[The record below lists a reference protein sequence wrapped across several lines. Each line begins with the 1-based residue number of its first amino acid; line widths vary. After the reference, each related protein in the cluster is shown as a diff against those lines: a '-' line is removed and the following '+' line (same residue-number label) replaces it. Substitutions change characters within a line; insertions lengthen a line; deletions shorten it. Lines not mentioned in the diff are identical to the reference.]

1 MPSRTSREPEK
12 PPRGRLLVSHFG
24 PDGSVTETVLRGEPP
39 RTAFCVFQA
48 GSVAFRPAVFV
59 DGQRRIPYTPRNNL
73 LEHQVVLLP
82 EGPEEYGSVGDL
94 VGEIRDFIHRHV
106 DVTELFEAVTAY
118 YVLLTWVY
126 DAFDALPYLR
136 LRGDPGTGKTRFLL
150 TVGSLCYKP
159 IFASGASTVSPI
171 FRILDSFR
179 GTLILDEGDFRA
191 TDERAEIVKIL
202 NNGNAR
208 GFPVLRSEATPQKEY
223 NPTAYAVFGPKI
235 IATRGPF
242 EDRALETRCL
252 TEEMGDRPLRVDI
265 PVNLPANYATEAK
278 RLRNKLLLFRF
289 RHRNRLGAEERL
301 VDRGI
306 EPRLGQV
313 FTPLLSVIEEESERE
328 AVRALARRY
337 HRDLQLDRSQDIE
350 ADLLALLRELMTTGT
365 GNPSVQELARRFA
378 ERHGDDVERRV
389 TPKWIGGLLRRRLHI
404 QPARQRGV
412 FVVPRSARGRVEELC
427 ERYGLGAEEVEL
439 PVPHTEPVVDIED
452 IEDVEMG

>member
-1 MPSRTSREPEK
+1 MQRKHPPES
-12 PPRGRLLVSHFG
+12 PVPGRARLLVSHVG
-24 PDGSVTETVLRGEPP
+24 REGLLVETVLRGEPP
-39 RTAFCVFQA
+39 ETAFCVFQDQT
-48 GSVAFRPAVFV
+48 VAVKSWTLV
-59 DGQRRIPYTPRNNL
+59 DGQRHVPYSPRNNL
-73 LEHQVVLLP
+73 LAHEVVLLP
-82 EGPEEYGSVGDL
+82 EGPEEYGSVADL
-94 VGEIRDFIHRHV
+94 LSEIRGFIHRHV
-106 DVTELFEAVTAY
+106 DLSDLFEAVTAY

-179 GTLILDEGDFRA
+179 GTLVLDEGDFRA

-242 EDRALETRCL
+242 EDRALESRCL
-252 TEEMGDRPLRVDI
+252 TEEMGDRPLRADI
-265 PVNLPANYATEAK
+265 PVNLPPGYAREA
-278 RLRNKLLLFRF
+278 RSLRNKLLLFRF
-289 RHRNRLGAEERL
+289 RHRNRLHAEERL
-301 VDRGI
+301 VDRTV

-313 FTPLLSVIEEESERE
+313 FAPLLAVVSDHGDRE

-337 HRDLQLDRSQDIE
+337 HRDLQLERSQDVE
-350 ADLLALLRELMTTGT
+350 ADLLAILRESLLHGT
-365 GNPSVQELARRFA
+365 GNPSVSELARTFA
-378 ERHGDDVERRV
+378 TRHGDDVERKV
-389 TPKWIGGLLRRRLHI
+389 TPKWIGWLLRRRLRI
-404 QPARQRGV
+404 QPARSRGV
-412 FVVPRSARGRVEELC
+412 FVVPRGVLPRVRELC
-427 ERYGLGAEEVEL
+427 ERYGLG
-439 PVPHTEPVVDIED
+439 PED
-452 IEDVEMG
+452 PAPEAPAPDTRG